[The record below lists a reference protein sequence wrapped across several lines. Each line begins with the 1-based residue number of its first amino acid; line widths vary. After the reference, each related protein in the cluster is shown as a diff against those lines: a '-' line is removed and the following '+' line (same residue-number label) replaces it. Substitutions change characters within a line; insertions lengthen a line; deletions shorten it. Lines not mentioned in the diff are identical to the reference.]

1 MSADRLREAARV
13 LRERADRAY
22 GEPWRADPP
31 NAVVWTGNDDE
42 FPTVYVNGGLYAN
55 QGRTAA
61 YIATMH
67 PGVGLAL
74 ADWLDDAAANADF
87 MQAVID
93 AGRAENPNATLKRTK
108 ADNVADLI
116 LGAES

>member
-13 LRERADRAY
+13 LRERAEAATSP
-22 GEPWRADPP
+22 PWEARPGPLEGHWVAGLGGMPCRP
-31 NAVVWTGNDDE
+31 IPGLIEDE
-42 FPTVYVNGGLYAN
+42 D
-55 QGRTAA
+55 AA

-74 ADWLDDAAANADF
+74 ADWLDGAASNAEF

-93 AGRAENPNATLKRTK
+93 TGRADNPDASLARTK
-108 ADNVADLI
+108 ADDVADLI
-116 LGAES
+116 LGSAS